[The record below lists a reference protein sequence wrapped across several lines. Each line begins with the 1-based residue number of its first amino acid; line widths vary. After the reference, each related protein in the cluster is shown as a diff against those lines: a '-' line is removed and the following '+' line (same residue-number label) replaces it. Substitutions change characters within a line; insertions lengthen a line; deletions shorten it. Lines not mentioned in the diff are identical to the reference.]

1 MVMMV
6 TLSQLYII
14 IFQSQ
19 KDKSQAAGQPSVL
32 DKIKQEKKLFVKKD
46 ILSDKIKAKVKK
58 KVLSSKKKQRKIVS
72 TAKVVSDQKKTEILP
87 CSNCG
92 QETVLYPCTCTQVV
106 KYNDYKILYNKKRN
120 KTRSENLLLRM
131 SRF

>member
-6 TLSQLYII
+6 TLSQLYVII
-14 IFQSQ
+14 CQFQ
-19 KDKSQAAGQPSVL
+19 KDKSQAAGQPSKQ
-32 DKIKQEKKLFVKKD
+32 DKIRLEKKLFVKKD

-58 KVLSSKKKQRKIVS
+58 KLLSSKKKQRKIVS
-72 TAKVVSDQKKTEILP
+72 MDKGLSDHKKIEILP

-106 KYNDYKILYNKKRN
+106 KVQR
-120 KTRSENLLLRM
+120 
-131 SRF
+131 